1 PDRVG
6 FASGGASCVPPV
18 GEGEISGQWPD
29 PRALRVTPSGII
41 ETASRSRTSTRTQ
54 EITKEGSQM
63 VEDLRRLG
71 GEAGVIAG
79 LALGWL
85 LLGILVV
92 WPAAGLSF
100 GAEFNPNRIL
110 PW

>member
-1 PDRVG
+1 
-6 FASGGASCVPPV
+6 
-18 GEGEISGQWPD
+18 
-29 PRALRVTPSGII
+29 
-41 ETASRSRTSTRTQ
+41 
-54 EITKEGSQM
+54 M

-79 LALGWL
+79 VALGWL

-92 WPAAGLSF
+92 WPSAGLSF

-110 PW
+110 PWVHKHEAMFWAVNILGGLLAAAIDSRTTPRPAQGSVHCSASSAHSGLGPRPCCGSTGWDR